1 LSVSIDSFVGSAS
14 CIIGDQVEAT
24 LGDEPVNRLRIAA
37 TRSTVLTAMIMFG
50 LLSLG
55 FAALAVD
62 GLATGQYFGAGEV
75 VVVSLL
81 LAVAARSVYGAEL
94 YADKTWVGR
103 TSPWPQRCRRDDLV
117 AIRYAGPFISPAWEF
132 VKRDGRVAFRVS
144 PFMFERKSI
153 AQLTEFLHLPPPV
166 QDV

>member
-1 LSVSIDSFVGSAS
+1 MPH
-14 CIIGDQVEAT
+14 T
-24 LGDEPVNRLRIAA
+24 TKLRIAA
-37 TRSTVLTAMIMFG
+37 TRSTVLTAVIMFG
-50 LLSLG
+50 ILSLG

-75 VVVSLL
+75 AVVSLL

-94 YADKTWVGR
+94 YADEQWVGR
-103 TSPWPQRCRRDDLV
+103 TSPWPQRCLRDDLV

-144 PFMFERKSI
+144 PFMFERAPI
-153 AQLTEFLHLPPPV
+153 AQLTEFLHLPPSL
-166 QDV
+166 QDA